1 MRDGAVGLEQRAQ
14 VRRRQIL
21 EAAEA
26 CFRARG
32 FHAAPMAEIAA
43 GGGFSVGQ
51 IYRLFESKEAIVE
64 AIAGQQMDEL
74 ADLLAGVESPDDAAG
89 AIRMLLARGF
99 DKLCEPGA
107 PALLLEVTAEASR
120 NPRIAAVVREHD
132 LGLRRAIS
140 DLLATANRDE
150 AGARIDCP
158 FGAEMICLVLEG
170 LAARLIRNPALDQGA
185 VGELRDRLLAKLLGQ
200 PGATGDREAPASPG
214 QDPQQV
220 VQAGRVAG

>member
-1 MRDGAVGLEQRAQ
+1 MRDGAVGLEERAQ
-14 VRRRQIL
+14 ARRRQIL

-32 FHAAPMAEIAA
+32 FHAATMAEIAA

-64 AIAGQQMDEL
+64 AIAGQQMADL
-74 ADLLAGVESPDDAAG
+74 ADLLAGVESPDDAVG

-99 DKLCEPGA
+99 DKLCQPGA

-132 LGLRRAIS
+132 QGLRRAIS
-140 DLLATANRDE
+140 DLLATAHRDE
-150 AGARIDCP
+150 AGERIDCP
-158 FGAEMICLVLEG
+158 FGAEIVCLVLEG
-170 LAARLIRNPALDQGA
+170 LAARLIRNPELDRGA
-185 VGELRDRLLAKLLGQ
+185 VGALRDRLLARLLGQ
-200 PGATGDREAPASPG
+200 PWTAGDGGTPAPPG
-214 QDPQQV
+214 HDLQPA
-220 VQAGRVAG
+220 VQTEPVSD